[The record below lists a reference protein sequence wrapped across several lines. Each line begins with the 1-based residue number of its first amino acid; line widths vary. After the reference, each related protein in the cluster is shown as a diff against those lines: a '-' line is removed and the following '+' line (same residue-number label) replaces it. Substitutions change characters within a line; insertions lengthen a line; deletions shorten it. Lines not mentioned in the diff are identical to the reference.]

1 MTSHMNQEAA
11 AVNRRLPRTKF
22 PGKTE
27 RKSFSLTPV
36 ATKKLSTRPGE
47 YRFLSE
53 SDTVE
58 QLIRTHL

>member
-1 MTSHMNQEAA
+1 MTLRMNQEAV

-27 RKSFSLTPV
+27 RKSFTLTPV
-36 ATKKLSTRPGE
+36 ATNKLSKRPGE

>member
-1 MTSHMNQEAA
+1 MAAFKQDSHE
-11 AVNRRLPRTKF
+11 VTRRLPRTKF

-27 RKSFSLTPV
+27 RKSFSLTLI
-36 ATKKLSTRPGE
+36 ATQKLSRRPGE

-58 QLIRTHL
+58 QLIRANL

>member
-1 MTSHMNQEAA
+1 MTSRMNQ
-11 AVNRRLPRTKF
+11 AVAEVTRRLPRTKF

-27 RKSFSLTPV
+27 TKSFTLTPV
-36 ATKKLSTRPGE
+36 ATNKLSKRPGE
-47 YRFLSE
+47 FRFLSE